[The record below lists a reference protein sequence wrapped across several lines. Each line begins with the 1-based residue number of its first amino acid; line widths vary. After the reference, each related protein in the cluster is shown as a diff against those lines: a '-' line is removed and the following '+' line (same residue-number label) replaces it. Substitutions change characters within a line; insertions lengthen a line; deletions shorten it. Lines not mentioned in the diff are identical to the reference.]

1 VQVSCT
7 LTVGTNTQTRAAT
20 IIGATDAAIPLQLS
34 GPSGTSSVSRTAKP
48 VTGTLPATSVAAS
61 IDAPQINQ

>member
-1 VQVSCT
+1 MEFANP
-7 LTVGTNTQTRAAT
+7 TVAAV
-20 IIGATDAAIPLQLS
+20 ARPLQLS